1 MLTDPSAGG
10 AELVRAVF
18 WLAASGAWIDVCPGT
33 DKTGTSNDKVTS
45 KRGNLSAIFMKRFSP
60 TFCPATLN

>member
-1 MLTDPSAGG
+1 M
-10 AELVRAVF
+10 RAVF
-18 WLAASGAWIDVCPGT
+18 WLAAGGAWIDVCPGT

-45 KRGNLSAIFMKRFSP
+45 KRGNLNAIFMKRFSP

>member
-18 WLAASGAWIDVCPGT
+18 WLAADGAWIDVCPGT
-33 DKTGTSNDKVTS
+33 DKTGTSNHTDTS
-45 KRGNLSAIFMKRFSP
+45 NRGNLNAIFMKRFSP
-60 TFCPATLN
+60 LDVLSRHA